1 MAARSTVNKWRNR
14 PASGFT
20 FVELTV
26 VIIVVGIL
34 AVVAVGKLTAVDS
47 FTVQGFFESVKA
59 TTRFAQ
65 KLAVAQ
71 RTLVVVVVNPG
82 AISVC
87 YTDSGCG
94 SPVIDPTT
102 GKAMSLTV
110 PSGVSVSGASQT
122 FDGLGRAN
130 PGGVIAVSGGGAT
143 NNLIVEPQTGY
154 VHD

>member
-1 MAARSTVNKWRNR
+1 MVNRIR
-14 PASGFT
+14 DRQADGFT

-34 AVVAVGKLTAVDS
+34 AVVAVGKLSVVDS

-59 TTRFAQ
+59 TARFAQ

-82 AISVC
+82 NISVC
-87 YTDSGCG
+87 YTDPGCG
-94 SPVIDPTT
+94 SPVTDPTT
-102 GKAMSLTV
+102 GQAMSLTV
-110 PSGVSVSGASQT
+110 PAGVSVSGASQT
-122 FDGLGRAN
+122 FDGLGRAT
-130 PGGVIAVSGGGAT
+130 PGGVIAVSGGGVT

>member
-1 MAARSTVNKWRNR
+1 MAVKSMVTGMRHQRT
-14 PASGFT
+14 SGFT
-20 FVELTV
+20 FVELMV
-26 VIIVVGIL
+26 VIIVIGIL
-34 AVVAVGKLTAVDS
+34 SVVAVGKLIAVDS

-71 RTLVVVVVNPG
+71 RTLVVVVVSPG
-82 AISVC
+82 SISVC
-87 YTDSGCG
+87 YTDAGCA
-94 SPVIDPTT
+94 SPVTDPTT

-110 PSGVSVSGASQT
+110 PAGVSVSGVSQT
-122 FDGLGRAN
+122 FDGLGRAT
-130 PGGVIAVSGGGAT
+130 PGGVIVVSGGGVT